1 MPLPPRRV
9 RRLLLL
15 LVPLALIAA
24 LGWGWWYMAVGRYPL
39 RGDLRHD
46 FGEVPIYGRSSGAD
60 HTFHLRNVTGR
71 TIVIE
76 QIHQSCGCT
85 DVRASTR
92 TVEPG
97 ASVDINVTLRLS
109 RAGKKSANVSLVLS
123 DFGVQ
128 RLWVHGVGRKEMAL
142 WPNQFAL
149 QLAPGEPTPLLIFA
163 AIQSSDEEPQAPTV
177 ESPEGVAVSFVRW
190 EQVRKR
196 DAERQTAAEWRG
208 TFMVELQ
215 ADTLPAEARLRIGL
229 DKADPIV
236 IMLATKPAPPGD
248 ASPGEDAEDG

>member
-1 MPLPPRRV
+1 MPRRV

-15 LVPLALIAA
+15 LVPLVLFAA

-46 FGEVPIYGRSSGAD
+46 FGEIPIYGRSSGAD

-85 DVRASTR
+85 DVHASTR

-97 ASVDINVTLRLS
+97 ASVDINVTLSLA
-109 RAGKKSANVSLVLS
+109 RAGKKSASVSLVLS

-128 RLWVHGVGRKEMAL
+128 RLWVRGLGRKELSL
-142 WPNQFAL
+142 WPNQYAL
-149 QLAPGEPTPLLIFA
+149 HVARDAPTPLLIFA
-163 AIQSSDEEPQAPTV
+163 AIQSSNDQPQAPTI
-177 ESPEGVAVSFVRW
+177 ESPEGVAVSFVGW
-190 EQVRKR
+190 EQVKER
-196 DAERQTAAEWRG
+196 DERRQTAAEWRG

-215 ADTLPAEARLRIGL
+215 ADTLPADASLRIGL
-229 DKADPIV
+229 GKADPIV
-236 IMLATKPAPPGD
+236 IMLATQPAPPGD
-248 ASPGEDAEDG
+248 ASPGEGAGRGG